1 MTSGRPENVRAE
13 PASSADRNRRLGWVT
28 AAAIVGQLMV
38 VLDIAVVNVATP
50 SIRAG
55 LGFSAPETQWVA
67 SGYLLTFAG
76 FLLAGGRAADI
87 YGRRRIFTLGLL
99 LFTVSSLGAG
109 LSTTPLLLI
118 GWRVVQGLG
127 AALLSPATLTVL
139 ITELQGRRQS
149 RAVGAWASMSG
160 VGGGLGVL
168 VGGLLT
174 QELTWRWIFFINV
187 PLGGLTLAVAWIV
200 LRADRTGHEKGDLDL
215 PGAVTLTAGMVALVF
230 ALIQAE
236 TSSWTAPATIGSALA
251 GVLLLTVF
259 WRIESAHAPRPLVP
273 LARIRGRTLL
283 GANLTVLLLYCVIIA
298 PWFLF
303 SYYMQTVLGFS
314 PLLAGLG
321 FLPQAAVIAGT
332 STVSSWIVSRRGPRL
347 LVMAGPL
354 LAVAGMLDMWWQVAG
369 DRRAGYL
376 PAVLI
381 PLILLGLAV
390 GCTLPAAT
398 LAATADVAAADTG
411 LASGLLN
418 SSRQFGAALG
428 LAILFTTGTARSGR
442 PLAVHSVPPG
452 YPAAGL
458 IGAGIAA
465 AAFAVAF
472 ISFGIGYPGR
482 AGHRP
487 GGQV

>member
-1 MTSGRPENVRAE
+1 VTSGRPGNMRAE
-13 PASSADRNRRLGWVT
+13 PVPCTGPNRKLGWVT

-50 SIRAG
+50 SIRAA
-55 LGFSAPETQWVA
+55 LGFSAPEIQWVA

-87 YGRRRIFTLGLL
+87 YGTRRIFTLGLL
-99 LFTVSSLGAG
+99 LFTVASLGAG
-109 LSTTPLLLI
+109 LSTSPLLLI
-118 GWRVVQGLG
+118 GWRALQGLG

-168 VGGLLT
+168 AGGLLT
-174 QELTWRWIFFINV
+174 QELSWRWIFFINV
-187 PLGGLTLAVAWIV
+187 PLGGLTLAVAWTV
-200 LRADRTGHEKGDLDL
+200 LSADRTDHHKGDLDL

-236 TSSWTAPATIGSALA
+236 ASSWTAPATIGSALA
-251 GVLLLTVF
+251 GALLLTVF
-259 WRIESAHAPRPLVP
+259 WRIESAHARRPLVP
-273 LARIRGRTLL
+273 LSRIRTRTLL
-283 GANLTVLLLYCVIIA
+283 GANVTVLLLYCVIIA

-332 STVSSWIVSRRGPRL
+332 AGAGSWIVSRRGPRL

-354 LAVAGMLDMWWQVAG
+354 LAAAGMLDLWWQVTG

-376 PAVLI
+376 AAVLI

-398 LAATADVAAADTG
+398 LAATTDVPATDKG

-428 LAILFTTGTARSGR
+428 LAILFTTGTARNAHT
-442 PLAVHSVPPG
+442 LAAHSVPTG
-452 YPAAGL
+452 YPTAAL
-458 IGAGIAA
+458 IGAGIAVAAFA
-465 AAFAVAF
+465 AAF
-472 ISFGIGYPGR
+472 ITFGITYPGR
-482 AGHRP
+482 TQQRTGP
-487 GGQV
+487 